1 MAKKKVKDDWEG
13 EGKTQKKRIV
23 KEEAGGRLFNTPRA
37 SESRSHVDHL
47 HATDTLIV
55 CLLTRSIQRDA
66 LRSADGVHTRLPDA
80 PEASYCSRGPDEPNQ
95 SLSRGTR
102 EFEIGK
108 AERDGSRNSSP
119 FLSAAKHP
127 NKGLRKALPPDAD
140 VLADV

>member
-1 MAKKKVKDDWEG
+1 MAEKSEG
-13 EGKTQKKRIV
+13 WLRRGGEDAE
-23 KEEAGGRLFNTPRA
+23 KEEGGGGLFNTPRA
-37 SESRSHVDHL
+37 SESPSHVDHL

-80 PEASYCSRGPDEPNQ
+80 PEASYCSRGPDDPSQ

-102 EFEIGK
+102 EFQTGK

-119 FLSAAKHP
+119 FLSAEKHP
-127 NKGLRKALPPDAD
+127 KKKRPEESTASGR
-140 VLADV
+140 